1 MHINPVDRLQ
11 SHAPPPLMSS
21 AAGGGGGG
29 FDSPHHQLSP
39 EEKTGRGYGS
49 DVYGTPILDD
59 IQSERLVTRRSID
72 SNLYCALLVDIT
84 LLGWCRRDVLPL
96 FVA

>member
-1 MHINPVDRLQ
+1 M
-11 SHAPPPLMSS
+11 PP
-21 AAGGGGGG
+21 G
-29 FDSPHHQLSP
+29 FDSPHRQLSP

-49 DVYGTPILDD
+49 DMYGTPVLDNTE
-59 IQSERLVTRRSID
+59 SERLVTRRSID

-84 LLGWCRRDVLPL
+84 LSGWCRRDVLPS